1 MAIKI
6 DKNVPIPSA
15 QRKGSKYPWAQ
26 MQVGDSFFVP
36 GKAKGLYQ
44 AAKAN
49 NIKITVR
56 TVKEKGKEGVRVWC
70 TEASTSVGN
79 G

>member
-1 MAIKI
+1 MAYKI
-6 DKNVPIPSA
+6 DKNVPVPSA

-26 MQVGDSFFVP
+26 MKVGDSFFIP
-36 GKAKGLYQ
+36 GKPKGLYA
-44 AAKAN
+44 AAKGAG
-49 NIKITVR
+49 IKITVR

-70 TEASTSVGN
+70 MATDYGN